1 MLHYQNFVVRG
12 IAYCAI
18 ALINLML
25 AVPAMAVTESFEL
38 YSDKGYRAETNFTY
52 DETEATNNID
62 SLKVRFYNPD
72 GEMIASYDNIVDSKV
87 RSNYFEFNYDLKTHQ
102 PSGEIDIGGE
112 SAGEMYLKG
121 NIERGFS
128 LIEVKPTG
136 EEVIMDNGQW
146 TMDNE

>member
-1 MLHYQNFVVRG
+1 MLHYQNFAVRAV
-12 IAYCAI
+12 IFLAI

-25 AVPAMAVTESFEL
+25 AVPAIAATESFEL
-38 YSDKGYRAETNFTY
+38 YSDRGYRVETYFSY
-52 DETEATNNID
+52 DEAEATNNLD

-112 SAGEMYLKG
+112 SAGEIYLKG
-121 NIERGFS
+121 TMEQGFS

-146 TMDNE
+146 TVN